1 MYGVP
6 KIGLKTAVAAFCLA
20 GAVACSPVVDQR
32 GYVPD
37 PEKLATIRSG
47 IDNKSSIVSRLGSP
61 STIATFDANTWYY
74 ISSEEE
80 RFAFFNPRTTK
91 REIVEVRFDTDNLVE
106 GVTYYDLEDGH
117 KVNIVGRETPTR
129 GKELSLLEQVFG
141 NLGRFDASRIGGE

>member
-1 MYGVP
+1 MFGVP
-6 KIGLKTAVAAFCLA
+6 KIGLKSAALTLGLM

-32 GYVPD
+32 GYIPD

-47 IDNKSSIVSRLGSP
+47 IDNKSSIASRLGSP
-61 STIATFDANTWYY
+61 STIATFDANVWYY

-80 RFAFFNPRTTK
+80 RFAFFNPTTTK

-117 KVNIVGRETPTR
+117 KINIVGRETPTR
-129 GKELSLLEQVFG
+129 GKELTLLEQVFG
-141 NLGRFDASRIGGE
+141 NLGRFDASRIGGN